1 MTLLIDVHIED
12 WYSDDDLRAAIHA
25 YDPEIDIRT
34 YDEDWPPDDIR
45 MVAVSQLRPDLP
57 ARLPNL
63 QLVQK
68 LGAGVETIVTH
79 PALPDHVRVTRLKPE
94 APAREIAEYFLAYV
108 LREQRN
114 MRFHETEQHASR
126 WTSVGPREN
135 HKTTVGVLGL
145 GHIGGTTARL
155 FRDFGFQVLGW
166 SRSSKTLEGVETS
179 HGPDGLRAL
188 LQRSDHVC
196 AILPSTE
203 ETRHLFSTELFSEM
217 KPGATFLNAGRGDL
231 VDEPALIAALDA
243 GRPGHAV
250 LDVLSTEPLPEASP
264 LWQHPQV
271 TLTPHVSGWHLGDAF
286 GDVASNYRSLLADKP
301 LLHEVDRTKGY

>member
-12 WYSDDDLRAAIHA
+12 WYSDNDLRAAIHA
-25 YDPEIDIRT
+25 YDPDIDIRT
-34 YDEDWPPDDIR
+34 YDEDWAPEEIR

-114 MRFHETEQHASR
+114 MRLHEAEQRVRR

-145 GHIGGTTARL
+145 GHIGGTTAHL

-166 SRSSKTLEGVETS
+166 SRSPKSLEGVETS
-179 HGPDGLRAL
+179 HGPDSLRAL
-188 LQRSDHVC
+188 LQSSDHVC

-231 VDEPALIAALDA
+231 VDETALIAALDA

-286 GDVASNYRSLLADKP
+286 GDVAANYRSLLADSP